1 MENLVFSMPKKGL
14 LSVDQAISAIVKK
27 ILPLKKEEKIKL
39 SDSLGRI
46 LSKNVISKRNN
57 PSEDTSAMDGFAINI
72 KNSTNEFKIIGESSA
87 GNPFVDKVGKNET
100 YLKRFINV
108 NDTINPYIIFPDLS
122 FVELP
127 VRGDL
132 NSVPLYTTSYQR
144 VIQYVYTLRCSIGQM
159 LKIL

>member
-1 MENLVFSMPKKGL
+1 MPKKGL

-72 KNSTNEFKIIGESSA
+72 KNSTMN
-87 GNPFVDKVGKNET
+87 
-100 YLKRFINV
+100 LK
-108 NDTINPYIIFPDLS
+108 L
-122 FVELP
+122 
-127 VRGDL
+127 
-132 NSVPLYTTSYQR
+132 
-144 VIQYVYTLRCSIGQM
+144 
-159 LKIL
+159 